1 MKRTQVG
8 SGAVWE
14 NHVGYSRAVRIG
26 PYIEVSG
33 SVAVDEQGA
42 VVGPGDPYA
51 QAHYILGKI
60 MGVLEYLG
68 AGPEQVIR
76 TRMYVTDIR
85 HWEEV
90 GRAHGQFFGESRPA
104 TSMVEVS
111 KLIGPDY
118 LVEIEATAIATD

>member
-1 MKRTQVG
+1 MKRTQVD
-8 SGAVWE
+8 SGAAWE
-14 NHVGYSRAVRIG
+14 SHVGYSRAVRIG
-26 PYIEVSG
+26 PHIEVSG

-42 VVGPGDPYA
+42 VVGPGDPYTQA
-51 QAHYILGKI
+51 QHILTKI
-60 MGVLEYLG
+60 MSVLEYLG

-76 TRMYVTDIR
+76 TRIYVTDMR

-118 LVEIEATAIATD
+118 LVEIEATAIAAD